1 MILITHA
8 FICSMFCLI
17 AYQSTLEGML
27 LFWLRRIL
35 DPFFRNK
42 IGAWI
47 RKPLYGCLTCM
58 CSVWG
63 TTYYLLTFGFTD
75 PVSWIKLVAITGG
88 MNAIIDTYLT
98 IVIVLQKDTHEF
110 SKQEH
115 PAQ

>member
-1 MILITHA
+1 MAEAINQTTFQKQNRCHR
-8 FICSMFCLI
+8 S
-17 AYQSTLEGML
+17 EGQL
-27 LFWLRRIL
+27 V
-35 DPFFRNK
+35 
-42 IGAWI
+42 GS
-47 RKPLYGCLTCM
+47 LTCM

-75 PVSWIKLVAITGG
+75 PVSWIKLVAITGKG
-88 MNAIIDTYLT
+88 LDAIIDTYLT